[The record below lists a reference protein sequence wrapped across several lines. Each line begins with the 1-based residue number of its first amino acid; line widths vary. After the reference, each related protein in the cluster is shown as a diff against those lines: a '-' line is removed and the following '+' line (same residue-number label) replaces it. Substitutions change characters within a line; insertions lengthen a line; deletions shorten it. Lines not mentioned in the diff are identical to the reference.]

1 MTDKVQ
7 PGRHLAAV
15 LACLPY
21 AFFLLVSPSLAQEAA
36 PRSAVRLFD
45 YDERQPLDIREAGR
59 FDRPGCTVVDLT
71 YASPKGGRVPA
82 FLVVPKGKGPFAAI
96 LFGHWGGGNR
106 TEFLPEAEL
115 YARVGVVSL
124 LPDYPWDRPEPW
136 HRAVNFDPEND
147 KRSYIQAVV
156 DMRRG
161 LDLLFTR
168 PDVDAKRV
176 AYVGHSYGAQWGAI
190 LAAVD
195 RRFKA
200 AILIGGTPTLRDV
213 LEGPGTAE
221 FRKGLKP
228 GQLEKYLEVNRPL
241 DAINFIA
248 QAAAT
253 PLFFQFATFEQN
265 FSRGAVDRYYAAA
278 REPKKVAWYDTG
290 HDLNDPKAIADR
302 GAWLVAQLGIATIR
316 PFLEQELGVKPR

>member
-1 MTDKVQ
+1 M
-7 PGRHLAAV
+7 RRL
-15 LACLPY
+15 LACLMCG
-21 AFFLLVSPSLAQEAA
+21 FLTTASPLLAQQASPAA
-36 PRSAVRLFD
+36 SHRLFD
-45 YDERQPLDIREAGR
+45 YDRTRPLEIQEAAKY
-59 FDRPGCTVVDLT
+59 DRPGCTVIDLS

-82 FLVVPKGKGPFAAI
+82 FLVVPKGTGPFAAI

-106 TEFLPEAEL
+106 AEFLPEAEL

-136 HRAVNFDPEND
+136 HRAVSFDPEND
-147 KRSYIQAVV
+147 KESYIQAVV

-161 LDLLFTR
+161 LDLLLAR

-200 AILIGGTPTLRDV
+200 AILVGGTPTLRDV
-213 LEGPGTAE
+213 LEGSGTAE
-221 FRKGLKP
+221 FRKSLKP

-248 QAAAT
+248 HAASI

-265 FSRGAVDRYYAAA
+265 FSRAAMERYYRAAP
-278 REPKKVAWYDTG
+278 EPKSVAWYDTG

-302 GAWLVAQLGIATIR
+302 DRWLGAQLRIATIR
-316 PFLEQELGVKPR
+316 PFLEEEMGSQPK